1 MNLAALTLLTCVLAQ
16 VSEDPESFDRP
27 VMRRR
32 QSPPAEIDN
41 APAEDR
47 YQRGSRSE
55 TEEPPAEEES
65 PRYRQPAAEEEG
77 GERLA
82 PLDAPARQKL
92 RPPELIAEALETPR
106 QGALVGTPMTL
117 REALARTTTREQQL
131 KIAQAYWRLCAAQ
144 ADYHWARNERDL
156 LGQYTQQHTNL
167 PGTLSARASARAVVR
182 DAQLAVTQ
190 AQQDLADLIG
200 MRSDASPP
208 LASDRPH
215 VGDYNTHFES
225 LFGTRVPPAR
235 LRLIHRTMPVRR
247 RAIDAHG
254 EAIVAALDAL
264 EVTGEEL
271 RQQGEG
277 MATVLAALDQL
288 RQQRRAFIEDVRQ
301 YNQEIAEYAFS
312 VAPATANGDTLVSM
326 LIKTSPRAAAPA
338 KGTRAEDP
346 RRATRATFET
356 AAEPAGRNSE
366 APRFGAPPA
375 VAEPS
380 RSGAALEEAPRYR
393 DPRQQQPT
401 EAAPEGEAMPDEE
414 TGPAENEHTSNYQ
427 GEDNASADEVG
438 LYQGLVSVEGP
449 ARVQKLS
456 NLLHWDRNLP
466 RDTGTPIQLVECL
479 RGVSPAERLA
489 VIDAFWRARQQAARC
504 QVLAEH
510 LEQLAALPSIA
521 IGMRDQPGMAEVT
534 VRVQAA
540 RKAARAALVDA
551 QRDLIAAE
559 FELTQAARRSLDG
572 PWLLPAT
579 VPQGG
584 RYIVSA
590 GRPRRVDPRAMH
602 WGEIVRV
609 SHERLAERADA
620 IVQADVSRAQLTDE
634 ARQHARGEAGSAD
647 EPMRLDS
654 VLRAA
659 SRQNRETL
667 AFLQELTEYNKA
679 IARFALVTWPEN
691 TAHDLLVKKLVIAR
705 STRRDS

>member
-1 MNLAALTLLTCVLAQ
+1 MNLAALTLLTCLLAQ

-32 QSPPAEIDN
+32 QSPAAEIDN
-41 APAEDR
+41 APADDR
-47 YQRGSRSE
+47 YQRGARSE
-55 TEEPPAEEES
+55 GEEPAAEEER
-65 PRYRQPAAEEEG
+65 PRYRQPAAEEES

-82 PLDAPARQKL
+82 PLDSPARQKL

-131 KIAQAYWRLCAAQ
+131 KIAQAYWKLCATQ

-215 VGDYNTHFES
+215 VGDYNTHFEN

-277 MATVLAALDQL
+277 MATVMASLEQL
-288 RQQRRAFIEDVRQ
+288 RQQRRAFIEDVSQ
-301 YNQEIAEYAFS
+301 YNQEIAEYAFA

-356 AAEPAGRNSE
+356 EAVDRNRAAGRESE
-366 APRFGAPPA
+366 APRFGTPPA
-375 VAEPS
+375 AEP
-380 RSGAALEEAPRYR
+380 AAAGPSSEEAPRYR
-393 DPRQQQPT
+393 DPRSQQPT
-401 EAAPEGEAMPDEE
+401 EAPPEGESE
-414 TGPAENEHTSNYQ
+414 PAENEHTSNYQ
-427 GEDNASADEVG
+427 SESAAEADEVG
-438 LYQGLVSVEGP
+438 MYQGLVSVEGP

-466 RDTGTPIQLVECL
+466 RDTGTPVQLVECL
-479 RGVSPAERLA
+479 RGISPAERLA

-521 IGMRDQPGMAEVT
+521 IGMRDQQGMAEVT

-540 RKAARAALVDA
+540 RKAARASLVDA

-559 FELTQAARRSLDG
+559 FDLTQAARRNLDG

-590 GRPRRVDPRAMH
+590 GRPRRVDPRALH
-602 WGEIVRV
+602 WGEVVRV

-620 IVQADVSRAQLTDE
+620 IVQADVNRAQLTDG

-654 VLRAA
+654 VLRAV

-679 IARFALVTWPEN
+679 IARFALVTWPEG
-691 TAHDLLVKKLVIAR
+691 TANDQLVKKLVIAR
-705 STRRDS
+705 STRRDI